1 MQYHVPFDQTDPSA
15 SRELRG
21 VGGVDR
27 AASSPPVVASSPTS
41 SVQAPP
47 SPLRPQQRGSAVG
60 ITVGQ
65 GLLSGRRLA
74 VTTPPSPA
82 SRATP
87 VAPNPAALSG
97 SMKESSSHRHTGD
110 SPAGLT
116 PSNVCPPFSPHDA
129 SECPALMRNTTAGA
143 VGPSPTYGKGIVR
156 ISELRR
162 QGAPFVE
169 SGLRLATPDGRYSVA
184 TASSTHGIAARGGA
198 SGEGDVRDGGST
210 PKVMPSH
217 RPTRR
222 RDLPARAATTFSSAS
237 PSTRARAGRNSAT
250 SSGGGRR
257 RGRGSNIS
265 GRSRSSLTVTLRGD
279 GQLCDYRWFTAR
291 GRRCFVYDGRTYK
304 GSSAHRMWEKVKEA
318 ARQRG
323 VLPPPQVEAAARTFA
338 ASRAGGK
345 ADSGIT
351 HSTVAARTTASR
363 SHQTSA
369 RARSAADRILTES
382 TTRRP
387 ASGSRALSGE
397 LTGTGVLVPARL
409 PEAWCTLMEELGLL
423 PDDETGAITIGAEG
437 NLLGSSG
444 GTQPPATTSSTI
456 TRHSPPRRDHLSAS
470 RPGTEE
476 VIEVT
481 DSDSPSDGTGDS
493 DSDTFSSLSSTA
505 SPTEVRNN
513 SDSAQRSVNTL
524 ATGAPLQW
532 PTTSYFSDASSG
544 WSSTSSFTAPPAHP
558 PSSKSTDS
566 PKRKRG
572 RPEHCKDQ
580 AVIATAGAR
589 ARLRSYKGVQVVE
602 KDGWVYPAELFA
614 SQQQQ
619 RQCGSAP
626 VKEAASGKA
635 SSGALLL
642 AANGRRTGD
651 NGSPRSDLCGVDDL
665 PLADVYKDSITAR
678 RRVTSVPQPSRPA
691 LLAAPLPSVKASS
704 GLSVVSGSGV
714 AVPVRPATAPGGTQA
729 SLLSTAVALGKNL
742 VRGGGVSAFL
752 GTDDNLDDF
761 SAADL
766 ADMFVTG
773 EEIGGLRYDG

>member
-1 MQYHVPFDQTDPSA
+1 MQYHVPFDHRDQSA
-15 SRELRG
+15 SHALRG

-27 AASSPPVVASSPTS
+27 AVSSPPVVASSPTS
-41 SVQAPP
+41 SVQAPQ
-47 SPLRPQQRGSAVG
+47 SLLRPQQRGSAVG

-74 VTTPPSPA
+74 VATAPSLA
-82 SRATP
+82 SRATL
-87 VAPNPAALSG
+87 VAPNPAAPSS
-97 SMKESSSHRHTGD
+97 SMKEPSSHRHTGD

-116 PSNVCPPFSPHDA
+116 PSNVCPPFCPHDA
-129 SECPALMRNTTAGA
+129 SECTARMGNATAVA

-162 QGAPFVE
+162 QGVPFVE
-169 SGLRLATPDGRYSVA
+169 SGLRLATPDGGYSVA
-184 TASSTHGIAARGGA
+184 TASSTHGIATRGGA
-198 SGEGDVRDGGST
+198 SGEGDVLNGGST
-210 PKVMPSH
+210 SKVMPSH
-217 RPTRR
+217 RRTRR
-222 RDLPARAATTFSSAS
+222 RDLPAWAANTFSSAS
-237 PSTRARAGRNSAT
+237 PSTRTRGGRSSAT

-257 RGRGSNIS
+257 RGRGSNGT
-265 GRSRSSLTVTLRGD
+265 GRSRSSLTVTLRSD

-291 GRRCFVYDGRTYK
+291 GHRCFVYDGRTYK

-318 ARQRG
+318 AR
-323 VLPPPQVEAAARTFA
+323 TFA
-338 ASRAGGK
+338 ASRADGK

-351 HSTVAARTTASR
+351 PSTAAARTTASR

-369 RARSAADRILTES
+369 RARSFADRILTES
-382 TTRRP
+382 TTLKP

-397 LTGTGVLVPARL
+397 STVTGVLVPARL
-409 PEAWCTLMEELGLL
+409 PEEWRTLVEELGLL
-423 PDDETGAITIGAEG
+423 PDDETDAITIGAEG

-456 TRHSPPRRDHLSAS
+456 TRHSQPRRDHLSAS

-476 VIEVT
+476 VIEIT
-481 DSDSPSDGTGDS
+481 GSDSPSDGTGDS

-505 SPTEVRNN
+505 SPTEVSNNADSVQRNV
-513 SDSAQRSVNTL
+513 DTL

-532 PTTSYFSDASSG
+532 PATSYFSDASSG
-544 WSSTSSFTAPPAHP
+544 WSSTSSFTAPPARP
-558 PSSKSTDS
+558 PSSKSTYS

-580 AVIATAGAR
+580 AVTAIAGAR

-614 SQQQQ
+614 SQQPQ
-619 RQCGSAP
+619 RRCGSAS

-642 AANGRRTGD
+642 TAKGRRTGD
-651 NGSPRSDLCGVDDL
+651 SGSPRSDLCGVDDL
-665 PLADVYKDSITAR
+665 PLADVYSDSITAR
-678 RRVTSVPQPSRPA
+678 RRVTSVLQPSRPA
-691 LLAAPLPSVKASS
+691 LMAVPLPSVKASS
-704 GLSVVSGSGV
+704 GISVVSGSGA
-714 AVPVRPATAPGGTQA
+714 AVPVRPATASGVTQA
-729 SLLSTAVALGKNL
+729 SLLSTAVARGKNL

-752 GTDDNLDDF
+752 GTDDNLADF

-766 ADMFVTG
+766 VDMFVTG